1 MSAPGLEPRSAE
13 RLSAARWLPWGL
25 WLGYALL
32 RLRLELP
39 VPVTLYPDSGDY
51 LRIAQRAWGDPL
63 FWSGVRPAGVP
74 LLYRLVGGTP
84 EAIGWLQVLVSIF
97 AWGVLAWAVR
107 RAART
112 PLAGLLSFGVVL
124 AFSLGLDIL
133 RWDRIVLSE
142 SLSLSLLALVLAAWL
157 RLMEGWGWGRAAAL
171 LAVSALWMLAR
182 ETNTYLGALLALG
195 LGAGVLLRRVRA
207 RWGWL
212 AAGLLVCFVGF
223 QGLSNHGER
232 WVFPFYNVLAQRI
245 LPDAHKVAFF
255 QQFEMPVS
263 PALLEMAGKW
273 AHSDDFALYNAETLR
288 DFQAWT
294 GARGKSTY
302 FEYLLADPLRTAWEP
317 LQNAGAL
324 LFPTLRGYA
333 PEGLRGLPVD
343 GLYPHSP
350 WAVGGLAL
358 LGAASW
364 AAAWARW
371 RRLNGR
377 GLWVSLALLL
387 LSYPHLAL
395 VWHGDAMEVGRH
407 AVAAAVQLRLG
418 LWLAV
423 LFGLQAYRWGP
434 EPPPSAGPDGLEAA
448 VGHAWAGLRCAETRT
463 RLAAWGL
470 ALVWAQG
477 LAAWGLHTAQ
487 GGLVSRLGLAVAVGW
502 ALLLGSAGLGLWA
515 QRRGWVWLQK
525 WRVPTAW
532 GAAALFILAAGTG
545 LTAWVFLRPL
555 DEAWMQWLYQRPAG
569 DVETFERLRGL
580 ASSLRWPLLWVVA
593 GAGQVLALWMGA
605 RWEDFRQAART
616 GSLGRAALLVGLGG
630 LTLAQAAVL
639 LLRLEVFL
647 TIPGWKWYFAPQALP
662 QGAWLG
668 GALLAAGLGACV
680 LWAGRSPLWGRR
692 AAWAGL
698 VVLAAA
704 AQWGLGAAAGGTP
717 RAVQEKFAAAADAQE
732 LFYSLRGENPPTH
745 LAPLHLPGAARVYRA
760 LEAPLQAAAPLEQA
774 DERAERTRAA
784 FTWLMP
790 LLAGGAAL
798 LTAAWS
804 RRMGLPDGAAL
815 LAGALLASL
824 PAFLLTPLFMEQW
837 LLPGLALGVVWCGLR
852 AAEQRQPLW
861 AAAAAGLWVWGLS
874 ISLGF
879 AALGIAGVVWWWGLG
894 PARRWR
900 LGWGAAAGAV
910 GMTALLALSGLPLGQ
925 ALADSWAALTQ
936 TRPLGPGL
944 GGYWNHLRLNLAEL
958 AVWNGLP
965 LMGLALLRV
974 WNARRAGQRRF
985 DFLALG
991 AGAAVVAADLLTW
1004 TRGSAQFSGLYL
1016 APFLAFMA
1024 AEQIYRSFPARKAPW
1039 VGAALAATQILLT
1052 LLIFQAHDFYN

>member
-1 MSAPGLEPRSAE
+1 MSASEPAGLPPKV
-13 RLSAARWLPWGL
+13 RWLPWGL
-25 WLGYALL
+25 WLGYAWL
-32 RLRLELP
+32 RLSLELP

-63 FWSGVRPAGVP
+63 FWIGVRPAGVP
-74 LLYRLVGGTP
+74 LLYRLVGAAP
-84 EAIGWLQVLVSIF
+84 EAIGWLQLLASIA
-97 AWGVLAWAVR
+97 AWGVLAWAVL

-157 RLMEGWGWGRAAAL
+157 WLMEGWSWGKAAAL
-171 LAVSALWMLAR
+171 LTVSALWMLAR
-182 ETNTYLGALLALG
+182 ETNTYLGALLGVG

-207 RWGWL
+207 RWGWV
-212 AAGLLVCFVGF
+212 AAGLLVCFAGF
-223 QGLSNHGER
+223 QGLSNRGER
-232 WVFPFYNVLAQRI
+232 WVFPFFNVLAQRI

-273 AHSDDFALYNAETLR
+273 AHSDDFALYNAESLR
-288 DFQAWT
+288 GFQSWAA
-294 GARGKSTY
+294 ARGKSTY
-302 FEYLLADPLRTAWEP
+302 LEYLLADPLRTAWEP
-317 LQNAGAL
+317 LQNADVL
-324 LFPTLRGYA
+324 LFPTLRGYT
-333 PEGLRGLPVD
+333 PQGLRGLPVD
-343 GLYPHSP
+343 GLYPQSP
-350 WAVGGLAL
+350 WAVGGLAV
-358 LGAASW
+358 LGALCW
-364 AAAWARW
+364 GAAWARW

-377 GLWVSLALLL
+377 GLWAALALLL

-407 AVAAAVQLRLG
+407 ALAAGVQLRLG
-418 LWLAV
+418 LWLAL

-434 EPPPSAGPDGLEAA
+434 EPPQPAGPDQLEAA
-448 VGHAWAGLRCAETRT
+448 VAGVWAGLRRAETRP

-470 ALVWAQG
+470 GLVWAQG
-477 LAAWGLHTAQ
+477 LAAWGLHAAQ
-487 GGLVSRLGLAVAVGW
+487 GGLVSRLGLVVTVGW
-502 ALLLGSAGLGLWA
+502 ALLLGAAGLGWA
-515 QRRGWVWLQK
+515 ARRRGWGRPQK

-532 GAAALFILAAGTG
+532 GAAALLTLAVGAG

-569 DVETFERLRGL
+569 DVEVFERLRGL
-580 ASSLRWPLLWVVA
+580 ALSLRWPLLWVGA
-593 GAGQVLALWMGA
+593 GAAQVLGLWIVA
-605 RWEDFRQAART
+605 CWEDFRQAAHT
-616 GSLGRAALLVGLGG
+616 GSLGRAALILGLGG

-639 LLRLEVFL
+639 VLRLEVFL
-647 TIPGWKWYFAPQALP
+647 TIPGWKWYFAPRDLP

-668 GALLAAGLGACV
+668 GALLAAGLTACV
-680 LWAGRSPLWGRR
+680 GWAGRSSPWGRR

-704 AQWGLGAAAGGTP
+704 GQWGLGAAAGGTP
-717 RAVQEKFAAAADAQE
+717 WAVQEKFASAADAQE
-732 LFYSLRGENPPTH
+732 LFDSLRGEDPPTH

-760 LEAPLQAAAPLEQA
+760 LEAPLQAADPLEKA
-774 DERAERTRAA
+774 DERAERMRTV

-815 LAGALLASL
+815 LAGALLACL

-879 AALGIAGVVWWWGLG
+879 AALGIAGAVWWFGLG

-900 LGWGAAAGAV
+900 LGWGAAAGAA
-910 GMTALLALSGLPLGQ
+910 GMTVLLAISGLPLGQ
-925 ALADSWAALTQ
+925 ALAESWAALTQ
-936 TRPLGPGL
+936 TRPLGAGL

-965 LMGLALLRV
+965 LMGLALVRL
-974 WNARRAGQRRF
+974 WNARRARQRRL

-991 AGAAVVAADLLTW
+991 AGAAVVTADLLTW

-1024 AEQIYRSFPARKAPW
+1024 ADQIYRSFPARKAPW
-1039 VGAALAATQILLT
+1039 VGAALAAAQILLT